1 MIIDITKEILSRR
14 PDTIF
19 GSDFITGFPTET
31 SEMFEN
37 TKNLLSEA
45 NIFLTHIFPY
55 SRRPGTPADLMPQ
68 VDVAIRKERTRELIK
83 LSDSLLTDRQK
94 LMIGST
100 IEVLAEDEY
109 CANGCQKCVGKTA
122 NFLPVETS
130 DKMDRGS
137 LYTAKV
143 VSVNNGKLEVK
154 IP

>member
-1 MIIDITKEILSRR
+1 MIIDITKEILSKR
-14 PDTIF
+14 PETIF

-31 SEMFEN
+31 NEMFEN

-45 NIFLTHIFPY
+45 NIDLTHIFPY

-68 VDVAIRKERTRELIK
+68 VDVSIRKERARELIK
-83 LSDSLLTDRQK
+83 LSDELLAKKQK
-94 LMIGST
+94 TLIGST

-109 CANGCQKCVGKTA
+109 LADGCLKYVGKTA
-122 NFLPVETS
+122 NFLPVETN

-154 IP
+154 IL